1 MYQQKLAEKETA
13 YINVDNELRGKR
25 REYEKVKTK
34 LEILMEK
41 QNSSMNKSF
50 DAIAKNTIVINI
62 LAGKRDGK
70 LSEELR

>member
-41 QNSSMNKSF
+41 
-50 DAIAKNTIVINI
+50 
-62 LAGKRDGK
+62 
-70 LSEELR
+70 